1 MKSDASDHEDAFKSL
16 NQAEKTTDE
25 PLVRV
30 MALHALAYCERLF
43 YLEEV
48 EEIRVADA
56 NVYAGRRLHEELEG
70 TAEKYTV
77 ELASERLGIRGKLDA
92 VRRKSGELVVYEH
105 KKGKSRDGKDAWPS
119 DRLQVLAY
127 ALLLAEHASEAVS
140 EACLRYHAD
149 NRLVIIP
156 VDKELAEREL
166 QQAVGRA
173 RELRAS
179 LERPP
184 VAVSE
189 RLCRTCSLAPVCL
202 PEEER
207 FALGGK
213 TRVQRL
219 FPADDDRIVHV
230 VEQGS
235 SVRRD
240 GEQLVVRLPDGTKK
254 GLPGMA
260 VSALVLH
267 GNVQVSTQAIHF
279 CAARDIGVHWLS
291 YGGHYVGALS
301 PGAGAVQRRNR
312 QYAALTKPELKARLA
327 LRLATAKVE
336 NQLRY
341 ILRITR
347 PGTGG
352 GGEGRSAEIDSGI
365 ARMRNELA
373 SLARLHLV
381 VDGSDAQVP
390 VADIVD
396 QEGLSPHS
404 ESEKENDASAIAE
417 HEGASTTAPEQV
429 DDRADS
435 KSGEIA
441 GWLASIRGHEGMA
454 GREYFQLLAKAL
466 NVAPGDLLHFD
477 GRNRRPP
484 RDPFNALL
492 SFGYALLYRDC
503 TAALLAVGL
512 EPAVGVLH
520 TPRSAA
526 YPLALDLMELF
537 RVIIWDIPLV
547 GSVNRR
553 QWRREDFEV
562 TGKQV
567 WLNTTGRRKAIQLY
581 ESRKAEK
588 WKHPVMDY
596 SLSYART
603 IELEARLLEKEW
615 TGHPGLFAKLRL
627 R

>member
-1 MKSDASDHEDAFKSL
+1 MTDTQEDAFKSL

-48 EEIRVADA
+48 EEIRVANA

-70 TAEKYTV
+70 TAEQYTV
-77 ELASERLGIRGKLDA
+77 ELASDRLGIRGKLDA

-105 KKGKSRDGKDAWPS
+105 KKGKSRDGKEAWPS

-127 ALLLAEHASEAVS
+127 ALLLADHTGETIS

-149 NRLVIIP
+149 NRLVTIP
-156 VDKELAEREL
+156 VDKESAEREL
-166 QQAVGRA
+166 EQAVGRA

-179 LERPP
+179 LERPA

-230 VEQGS
+230 VEQGA

-267 GNVQVSTQAIHF
+267 GNVQISTQAIHF

-312 QYAALTKPELKARLA
+312 QYAALSKPGFKARLA

-352 GGEGRSAEIDSGI
+352 GGEGRSPEIDSGL

-373 SLARLHLV
+373 SLARLHPV
-381 VDGSDAQVP
+381 IEGSDGQVRGG
-390 VADIVD
+390 DIVE
-396 QEGLSPHS
+396 QEGLSPHW
-404 ESEKENDASAIAE
+404 ESGNDASAIAE
-417 HEGASTTAPEQV
+417 QEGSSTLAMEQLPDHSDVIDHESE
-429 DDRADS
+429 
-435 KSGEIA
+435 

-537 RVIIWDIPLV
+537 RVILWDIPLA